1 MSTTKKQCAN
11 CDQLFDNECVTCPH
25 CKEDDTVPL
34 GDGALTYE
42 DDDWVLFE
50 GEVAKL
56 RRREHQEDSRK
67 ELVKLLF
74 SRAMAVRY
82 KQPNRSKDL
91 YCQVVAL
98 DPTNWEARIKI
109 SWLNIRLGKLSDVVE
124 VLEPVVKSELSTI
137 EQKKRAYN
145 NICCAFLFGKPVDFN
160 SALLYAKKGIEVDG
174 VGTDKLWENYATILI
189 HQYHYAE
196 AIEALTKAVLLEP
209 NSIFAQK
216 KLVEV
221 EKLLKTQNKKAKKG
235 KKMNKE
241 NLENN
246 FEIIS
251 RKSTSKTMLTKK
263 TSKKEL
269 VQFC

>member
-1 MSTTKKQCAN
+1 MSTKKHCSN
-11 CDQLFDNECVTCPH
+11 CDQLFDNERVTCPH
-25 CKEDDTVPL
+25 CNEDDTVPL

-42 DDDWVLFE
+42 DDDWIVFE

-56 RRREHQEDSRK
+56 RKKDHHEDSRK

-82 KQPNRSKDL
+82 KHPHRSKDL
-91 YCQVVAL
+91 FCQVITL
-98 DPTNWEARIKI
+98 DPTNWESRIKI
-109 SWLNIRLGKLSDVVE
+109 SWLNIRLGKLTDVFD
-124 VLEPVVKSELSTI
+124 VLEPVVQSELSTI

-145 NICCAFLFGKPVDFN
+145 NICCAFMFGKPADLN
-160 SALLYAKKGIEVDG
+160 SAQLYVKKGIDVDG
-174 VGTDKLWENYATILI
+174 VGTDKLWENYATILV

-196 AIEALTKAVLLEP
+196 AVDALTKALTLEP
-209 NSIFAQK
+209 NSVYARK
-216 KLVEV
+216 KLIEV
-221 EKLLKTQNKKAKKG
+221 EKLLKTQNKKTKKG

-241 NLENN
+241 NQENN

-251 RKSTSKTMLTKK
+251 RKSSSKSLLAKK